1 MKKQVLSTIPLFD
14 ERCKKAKELLIEN
27 GYEIIEY
34 QGDTVMTSEEI
45 KAAGSGI
52 CAAIVGCEAWDEEL
66 YEACPELKVLARFGV
81 GVDCID
87 LEGARRHGIKVCN
100 ARGMNCKA
108 VGEATVMFALASLR
122 NLVELTDTT
131 KEGKWIRYTGRTLS
145 GKTYG
150 LVGFGAVARYVAKLL
165 QSFGV
170 EKILAYDIYQDQ
182 EAAKDLG
189 VTFTDM
195 DTLLKSS
202 DVISLHI
209 PGTAETRGLIG
220 EREISLMKRQAVL
233 INAARGC
240 VVDEKALYHGL
251 KEGKIA
257 AAALDVFEDEPV
269 KADNPLLKLKNL
281 ICMPHQ
287 AADTYETF
295 ESVAYFDAEVIL
307 DVMNGKEPRNWLN
320 P

>member
-1 MKKQVLSTIPLFD
+1 MKKKVLSAIPLFSM
-14 ERCKKAKELLIEN
+14 RCREAKELLVKN
-27 GYEIIEY
+27 GYEVIEY

-45 KAAGSGI
+45 KAVGHDI
-52 CAAIVGCEAWDEEL
+52 CAAIVGCEVWDEDV
-66 YEACPELKVLARFGV
+66 YEACPNLKVLARFGV

-87 LEGARRHGIKVCN
+87 LEGAKKRGIKVCN

-108 VGEATVMFALASLR
+108 VGEATILFALACLR
-122 NLVELTDTT
+122 NLVELNDTT
-131 KEGKWIRYTGRTLS
+131 KAGQWVRYTGRTLN

-150 LVGFGAVARYVAKLL
+150 LVGFGAVARYVARLL

-170 EKILAYDIYQDQ
+170 KQILAYDVYRDEKTAEQ
-182 EAAKDLG
+182 LG
-189 VTFTDM
+189 VTFTDL

-209 PGTAETRGLIG
+209 PGTAETTGLIG
-220 EREISLMKRQAVL
+220 EREFSLMKKQAVL
-233 INAARGC
+233 INVARGC
-240 VVDEKALYHGL
+240 VVDEKALYQAL
-251 KEGKIA
+251 TEGRIA
-257 AAALDVFEDEPV
+257 AAALDVFAKEPTE
-269 KADNPLLKLKNL
+269 ADNPLLKLNNM

-307 DVMNGKEPRNWLN
+307 DVMNGKEPENWLN